1 MILSKVADPTYRS
14 CYPQDAE
21 WSQVHQGRVLVALG
35 VWASAQPADMRRF
48 PHAMPWRKRGDRWSA
63 QYLRRSRGA
72 ESSAK
77 YLKPPATKHYAGR
90 KPDTPCCTTVACV
103 LLMPACVCRY
113 SKCRRWTR

>member
-63 QYLRRSRGA
+63 QYL
-72 ESSAK
+72 
-77 YLKPPATKHYAGR
+77 KPPATKHYAGR
-90 KPDTPCCTTVACV
+90 KPDTHCQTMRRRRALGET
-103 LLMPACVCRY
+103 PARLVKTLPR
-113 SKCRRWTR
+113 

>member
-48 PHAMPWRKRGDRWSA
+48 PHAMLWRKRGDRWSA
-63 QYLRRSRGA
+63 Q
-72 ESSAK
+72 